1 MLLTQHFDVAQGFRT
16 GGLGSGYVLDSV
28 EVQVVVVSGSAAPV
42 VTLHKDDPDSAPVAS
57 LSVPSS
63 LTRNSPV
70 VFGAP
75 AGTVLELDSTYYVVI
90 GEGSTSG
97 YVGVAVTGSGDE
109 VADPGWEVLDRV
121 LRRAAGSTG
130 AFDIEGDGAV
140 RISVNG
146 EYTAVEA
153 LVGNVGQSA
162 GSSESLE
169 LYDVAQGFDTGSGGH
184 GWALDGID
192 VVLSEVSDT
201 EELSVTLHAG
211 DPASTGDLDRA
222 LVAALA
228 AGGSLAVGVNSFDA
242 PGGTVLDPDA
252 DYFVVVQGLGH
263 GVSLI
268 SSDDEDSPRR
278 AGWSVHDD
286 HLRRAK
292 DTTDAFEEQP
302 GSLWGSGCGAPLWR
316 RGSSAHWS

>member
-1 MLLTQHFDVAQGFRT
+1 MTLSRLVRDVGCRRAGRDRAAGGGGTSRPRARSAVFGAVALLVALVVVVLGAGGSGAAARRSLVSNIGESSTSTLLTQHYDIAQGFRT

-42 VTLHKDDPDSAPVAS
+42 VTLHKDDPDSVPVAS

-90 GEGSTSG
+90 GEGGASG

-162 GSSESLE
+162 GSSEYFGRRSVCGFFG
-169 LYDVAQGFDTGSGGH
+169 VAG
-184 GWALDGID
+184 AL
-192 VVLSEVSDT
+192 
-201 EELSVTLHAG
+201 
-211 DPASTGDLDRA
+211 
-222 LVAALA
+222 
-228 AGGSLAVGVNSFDA
+228 
-242 PGGTVLDPDA
+242 
-252 DYFVVVQGLGH
+252 
-263 GVSLI
+263 
-268 SSDDEDSPRR
+268 
-278 AGWSVHDD
+278 
-286 HLRRAK
+286 
-292 DTTDAFEEQP
+292 
-302 GSLWGSGCGAPLWR
+302 
-316 RGSSAHWS
+316 